1 LTTIPAAILGKS
13 NEIGSLKTGSL
24 ANFIIASGEIF
35 NDKTILY
42 ENWVQGNKFVINDI
56 AIRDIRGDYD
66 LTINSEKIQVEN

>member
-1 LTTIPAAILGKS
+1 
-13 NEIGSLKTGSL
+13 LKTGSL

-42 ENWVQGNKFVINDI
+42 ETGFKAKFVINDI

-66 LTINSEKIQVEN
+66 LTINSENTSGKLMAMLLHQNQSNNYRQ

>member
-1 LTTIPAAILGKS
+1 METYSCSNFRKN

-24 ANFIIASGEIF
+24 ANFYIASGEIF

-56 AIRDIRGDYD
+56 AIRDIRGDY
-66 LTINSEKIQVEN
+66 TI